1 MKTKMEYTTVEKI
14 DEQMQRLEM
23 KLQHTSVSIQEEK
36 KILDDIKKLRA
47 SRVMPP
53 GLALH
58 LGNQCASMA
67 ACTRAQHLLSISFS
81 PYNTGSS
88 RGNGQ
93 QMMSG
98 QANDVA

>member
-47 SRVMPP
+47 SRV
-53 GLALH
+53 
-58 LGNQCASMA
+58 
-67 ACTRAQHLLSISFS
+67 I
-81 PYNTGSS
+81 S
-88 RGNGQ
+88 RGWH
-93 QMMSG
+93 STSAISV
-98 QANDVA
+98 QA